1 MYNLF
6 INNLAE
12 KLIKNWDYTPLEKSS
27 IKDNGFFLKRKIGD
41 KTKYV
46 KLYCDNTA
54 ELEKFAKILLNNI
67 SDIKSDEHNMY
78 VFVFLKKPSQDFLD
92 KINFNFSQLKKKCNY
107 ISCVVICL
115 EEERILLNLGIVF
128 PNHSIIEAI
137 MDSLKS
143 FKNSKEQLDINK
155 ILKEKN
161 QKPESTIAVNKV
173 DNFIDSFS
181 YKFLVFSLF
190 IWGSL
195 KAINVWTGI
204 FGNLLGY
211 SQILIIIATTLILEI
226 LENNFGQRKLIILTI
241 IGGLSSFMLVDGFE
255 YFYNRNQNL
264 MHSSLPVLLLAF
276 ISQTIGGVL
285 YMKFRI
291 KKLFTYYKSLKYV
304 FGLIGVFIISCMFS
318 GVKNFFMVFV
328 GAFFGFILSG
338 VLGFENEVKDYSL
351 KNKMGFTFILIGI
364 PSVILFLFKFL

>member
-1 MYNLF
+1 MLGGRT
-6 INNLAE
+6 
-12 KLIKNWDYTPLEKSS
+12 DT
-27 IKDNGFFLKRKIGD
+27 
-41 KTKYV
+41 TKFRY
-46 KLYCDNTA
+46 
-54 ELEKFAKILLNNI
+54 
-67 SDIKSDEHNMY
+67 S
-78 VFVFLKKPSQDFLD
+78 
-92 KINFNFSQLKKKCNY
+92 
-107 ISCVVICL
+107 
-115 EEERILLNLGIVF
+115 F

-226 LENNFGQRKLIILTI
+226 LENNFGQR
-241 IGGLSSFMLVDGFE
+241 
-255 YFYNRNQNL
+255 N
-264 MHSSLPVLLLAF
+264 
-276 ISQTIGGVL
+276 
-285 YMKFRI
+285 
-291 KKLFTYYKSLKYV
+291 
-304 FGLIGVFIISCMFS
+304 
-318 GVKNFFMVFV
+318 
-328 GAFFGFILSG
+328 
-338 VLGFENEVKDYSL
+338 
-351 KNKMGFTFILIGI
+351 
-364 PSVILFLFKFL
+364 